1 MIRLIAAAF
10 ALVVT
15 TSAQAMPVAPVHEPD
30 SMITQV
36 AFGCGPFRTRV
47 AGVCVARIAKRQ
59 VRRHARR
66 CALWGAGGVC
76 ARWY

>member
-15 TSAQAMPVAPVHEPD
+15 TSAQAMQVTPVHEPD

-36 AFGCGPFRTRV
+36 AFGCGPVQDTSCWCLR
-47 AGVCVARIAKRQ
+47 GQNC
-59 VRRHARR
+59 
-66 CALWGAGGVC
+66 
-76 ARWY
+76 